1 MTETD
6 IPDALRKTLDRLGRR
21 TLAAVIRYA
30 SARLGAMG
38 GAEGGKKRW
47 AGTTKKERSE
57 AARKAVQIRWARVRE
72 ERGH

>member
-6 IPDALRKTLDRLGRR
+6 LPEALRKTLDRQGRKA
-21 TLAAVIRYA
+21 LAAVIRYA

-47 AGTTKKERSE
+47 VGTTKKQRSE
-57 AARKAVQIRWARVRE
+57 AARAAVQVRWARVRA
-72 ERGH
+72 RQS